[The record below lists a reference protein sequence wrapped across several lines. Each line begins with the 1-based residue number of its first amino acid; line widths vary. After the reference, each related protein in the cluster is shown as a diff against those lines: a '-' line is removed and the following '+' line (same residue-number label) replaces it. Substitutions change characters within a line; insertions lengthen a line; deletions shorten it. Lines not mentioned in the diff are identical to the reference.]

1 MSRPA
6 RIITQMLVAGAAG
19 GILGGALAQRYREHT
34 LRTLLDFPPGMLAA
48 IALIAFFSVYWSI
61 ASKNSAPTQLSESRL
76 SRQFHVILLNLSVLA
91 LILPVPGLTRRFLP
105 AGPLLQGIGLVLE
118 TAGILF
124 AIWARRHL
132 GANWSGEVRVATG
145 HQLIRSGPY
154 ARIRHP
160 IYTGVLA
167 MYAGTML
174 VSGELH
180 ALLAVAII
188 TLLYLRKLGREEK
201 ILSTAFGPDYAT
213 YRRDSW
219 ALIPPLF

>member
-6 RIITQMLVAGAAG
+6 RVVTQMLVAGAVG
-19 GILGGALAQRYREHT
+19 GIVGGALAQRYREHS
-34 LRTLLDFPPGMLAA
+34 LRALLNFSPGMLAA
-48 IALIAFFSVYWSI
+48 IALIVLFSVYWSI
-61 ASKNSAPTQLSESRL
+61 ASKSSAPALSSESRL
-76 SRQFHVILLNLSVLA
+76 SRQIHVIALNLSVLV
-91 LILPVPGLTRRFLP
+91 LILPVPGLARRFLP
-105 AGPLLQGIGLVLE
+105 AGLLLQAIGLVLE

-188 TLLYLRKLGREEK
+188 TLLYLRKLGQEEK
-201 ILSTAFGPDYAT
+201 ILSTAFGPDYAV